1 VADWLDPA
9 GIGTARLLLRAVAA
23 DDLPALRRGLL
34 DPEVRR
40 YLGGPLD
47 AARLAARRAAA
58 VGERGTFTVATEDG
72 GQVVGFCYLGRHR
85 SGAVEL
91 SYTFL
96 PEHWRRGYARE
107 AAAAALAWGFAS
119 IPGCGRIVAVT
130 QSDNARSRRLLH
142 ALGMRPVDEF
152 VEFGAVQVMYE
163 ARPGVRLVYETHS
176 TTTDNEAGIATGCLP
191 GRLSAAGREQA
202 RELGRRRGGEVDVV
216 LVSDLGRALE
226 TAELAFGDGGVP
238 VRRDA
243 RLRECDYGARNG
255 SPVAEVDADR
265 ARHLDDPY
273 PGGESY
279 RQVVE
284 RTRELLGDLAR
295 ERQGARVLLV
305 AHRANRWALDCLL
318 HGNLLDEL
326 VATPFRWRAGWRYL
340 VPAGWSGGQGRPRGR
355 E

>member
-9 GIGTARLLLRAVAA
+9 GIGTARLLLRAVADA
-23 DDLPALRRGLL
+23 DLPALERSLL

-40 YLGGPLD
+40 YLGGPVG
-47 AARLAARRAAA
+47 AGHLAARRAAA
-58 VGERGTFTVATEDG
+58 VGERGTFAVTTQAG

-85 SGAVEL
+85 CGAVEL

-96 PEHWRRGYARE
+96 PEHWGHGYARE
-107 AAAAALAWGFAS
+107 AAAAVLAWGFAS
-119 IPGCGRIVAVT
+119 VPGCERIVAVT
-130 QSDNARSRRLLH
+130 QTDNARSRRLLR
-142 ALGMRPVDEF
+142 ALGMRPVEEF
-152 VEFGAVQVMYE
+152 VEFGAPQVMYE
-163 ARPGVRLVYETHS
+163 ARAALRLLYETHA
-176 TTTDNEAGIATGCLP
+176 TTTDNEAGVATGRLP
-191 GRLSAAGREQA
+191 GRLSATGREQA
-202 RELGRRRGGEVDVV
+202 RELGRRRRGEVDLV

-226 TAELAFGDGGVP
+226 TVELAFGGGVP

-255 SPVAEVDADR
+255 TPVAEIDADR

-284 RTRELLGDLAR
+284 RTRELLGDLVR
-295 ERQGARVLLV
+295 DHHGARVLLV

-318 HGNLLDEL
+318 HGNLLEEL
-326 VATPFRWRAGWRYL
+326 LETPFRWRAGWRYL
-340 VPAGWSGGQGRPRGR
+340 VPAGWGGARGG
-355 E
+355 ESAWTS